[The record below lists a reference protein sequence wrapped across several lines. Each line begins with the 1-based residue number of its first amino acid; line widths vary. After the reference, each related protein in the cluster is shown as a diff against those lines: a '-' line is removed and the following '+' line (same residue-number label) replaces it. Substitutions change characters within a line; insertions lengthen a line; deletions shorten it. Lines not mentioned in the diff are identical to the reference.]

1 MADAPKAVDPKT
13 TTAQLKQTF
22 TVNHTNGQKKRY
34 KIVYDREGCIGA
46 AACVAAY
53 PERWN
58 LMDDGK
64 ADVKDGTK
72 NDDNT
77 VQELEFTEEEFQKMM
92 DAAQAC
98 PVNVIHIVDL
108 ETGERLI

>member
-1 MADAPKAVDPKT
+1 MIDPKS
-13 TTAQLKQTF
+13 TAEKLSQNV
-22 TVNHTNGQKKRY
+22 TVNQKDGQKKRY

-58 LMDDGK
+58 LADDGK
-64 ADVKDGTK
+64 ADLQGGNVTK

-77 VQELEFTEEEFQKMM
+77 EQQLEISEEEFQKMM
-92 DAAQAC
+92 DSAQAC
-98 PVNVIHIVDL
+98 PVNVIHIIDL
-108 ETGERLI
+108 DTDQRII

>member
-1 MADAPKAVDPKT
+1 MIPINPT
-13 TTAQLKQTF
+13 TTSAPLKQTV
-22 TVNHTNGQKKRY
+22 TVNRKDGHKKRY

-53 PERWN
+53 PERWQ
-58 LMDDGK
+58 LADDGK
-64 ADVKDGTK
+64 ADVQGEGMTK

-77 VQELEFTEEEFQKMM
+77 VQELEFTEDEFQKMM
-92 DAAQAC
+92 DSAQAC

>member
-1 MADAPKAVDPKT
+1 MTVDPKSAT
-13 TTAQLKQTF
+13 QTLNQHIA
-22 TVNHTNGQKKRY
+22 VNHGNGQKKRY

-53 PERWN
+53 PERWQ

-64 ADVKDGTK
+64 ADITGEGAKR

-77 VQELEFTEEEFQKMM
+77 EQTLEISEEEFQKML
-92 DAAQAC
+92 DSAQAC
-98 PVNVIHIVDL
+98 PVSVIHIVDL
-108 ETGERLI
+108 ETGQRVI

>member
-1 MADAPKAVDPKT
+1 MTTVDPKNAVAT
-13 TTAQLKQTF
+13 VHQTV
-22 TVNHTNGQKKRY
+22 TVNRTNGQKKRY

-53 PERWN
+53 PERWQ

-64 ADVKDGTK
+64 ADITGEGAKR

-77 VQELEFTEEEFQKMM
+77 EQTLEISEEEFQKMM
-92 DAAQAC
+92 DSAQAC
-98 PVNVIHIVDL
+98 PVTVIHIVDL
-108 ETGERLI
+108 ETGQRVI

>member
-1 MADAPKAVDPKT
+1 MMPIDPKT
-13 TTAQLKQTF
+13 TPAPLKQTV
-22 TVNHTNGQKKRY
+22 TVNHRNGQKKRY
-34 KIVYDREGCIGA
+34 KITYDREGCIGA

-53 PERWN
+53 PERWQIA
-58 LMDDGK
+58 DDGK
-64 ADVKDGTK
+64 ADIQGTGMTK

-92 DAAQAC
+92 DSAQAC
-98 PVNVIHIVDL
+98 PVNVIHIIEL

>member
-1 MADAPKAVDPKT
+1 MAGSTDPKT
-13 TTAQLKQTF
+13 TAARLNQTF
-22 TVNHTNGQKKRY
+22 AVNHKNGEKKRY

-53 PERWN
+53 PERWS
-58 LMDDGK
+58 LADDGK
-64 ADVKDGTK
+64 ADVKDGTH

-77 VQELEFTEEEFQKMM
+77 EQVLEFTEEEFQKMM

-98 PVNVIHIVDL
+98 PVTVIHIIDL
-108 ETGERLI
+108 ETGQRII

>member
-1 MADAPKAVDPKT
+1 MANESNAG
-13 TTAQLKQTF
+13 LNQTV
-22 TVNHTNGQKKRY
+22 TVKDKNGNKKRY

-53 PERWN
+53 PDRWS
-58 LMDDGK
+58 LADDGK
-64 ADVKDGTK
+64 ADVKDGTQI
-72 NDDNT
+72 DDNT

-92 DAAQAC
+92 DSAQSC

-108 ETGERLI
+108 ESGERLI

>member
-1 MADAPKAVDPKT
+1 MIPIDPVKT
-13 TTAQLKQTF
+13 TATLNQAF
-22 TVNHTNGQKKRY
+22 AVNHKNGQKKRY

-53 PERWN
+53 PERWS
-58 LMDDGK
+58 LADDGK
-64 ADVKDGTK
+64 ADVKDGTQ

-77 VQELEFTEEEFQKMM
+77 EQELEVSEEEFQKMM

-98 PVNVIHIVDL
+98 PVNVIHIIDL
-108 ETGERLI
+108 ETGQRII

>member
-1 MADAPKAVDPKT
+1 MTVDPKT
-13 TTAQLKQTF
+13 ASQQLSQNV
-22 TVNHTNGQKKRY
+22 TVNHKNGQKKRY

-53 PERWN
+53 PERWS

-64 ADVKDGTK
+64 ADITGEDVKK

-77 VQELEFTEEEFQKMM
+77 EQTVEISEEEFQKMM
-92 DAAQAC
+92 DSAQAC

-108 ETGERLI
+108 ETDQRVI

>member
-1 MADAPKAVDPKT
+1 MIPVDPT
-13 TTAQLKQTF
+13 TTAAPLRQTI
-22 TVNHTNGQKKRY
+22 TVNHKDGQKKRY
-34 KIVYDREGCIGA
+34 KIDYDREGCIGA

-53 PERWN
+53 PERWQ
-58 LMDDGK
+58 LADDGK
-64 ADVKDGTK
+64 ADIQGEGAKK

-77 VQELEFTEEEFQKMM
+77 RQELEFTEEEFQKMV

-98 PVNVIHIVDL
+98 PVNVIHIIDV